1 MKNMGDGLLENTD
14 FKETKKRN
22 PLDTVRS
29 KDHIKATEIST
40 AKPKFYLKL
49 ERKWRDWRNK
59 NK

>member
-1 MKNMGDGLLENTD
+1 MGNTNSN
-14 FKETKKRN
+14 ETKKRN